1 LIFLCPS
8 LYNGDSPLLSAS
20 AFALGPAH
28 PPGYPLYVMLG
39 KAMTFFPVGSVT
51 FKMNLLSALAGAA
64 AAALVYTS
72 VKVLTEDETAS
83 VFAALLSAFSPLAW
97 AESTKAE
104 VYTLN
109 AALVMSVFYLGLR
122 FLEDSSD
129 RRPLLLASFVL
140 GLGMGNHHTIG
151 FIALP
156 LALAAA
162 LRVRDARTVLLCSAS
177 LAAGMSV
184 YVLSYI
190 RSAKFLDGEALFAY
204 SDSST
209 LKAFLIT
216 FFRQEYHSSL
226 GVVASPSSD
235 PLRFLRGTH
244 NAARYLIYGNMGVLS
259 LFALLSPA
267 PARKRKAG
275 SAYAFTALAAY
286 FVLLP
291 AMVYAFRE
299 PDPDNLFLLDPYLL
313 PLLYIAAVLAGCGSS
328 YILGTLGKWAPVA
341 RRPLA
346 LGLVLLP
353 LVFIL
358 PGALKESDLSRYYLA
373 EDYAENVLHSL
384 PPESAFITASDASY
398 FPLAYKGFVER
409 SRADVLM
416 LYGDE
421 ESVTTQIVPAWRQG
435 LIFPDLPP
443 MGHFEP
449 VATDYLVDLKVY
461 AFEPGL
467 LSEEAR
473 RAFGS
478 APYIQ
483 SYLLLPRGAGV
494 GSSGGEDDFLRAFD
508 LFVYERSLGER
519 ASDRYSDEMKMSEFR
534 TLAHFAYLSEKRGH
548 RSRSMALYE
557 DALRLI
563 TPKGVAHYMTYLKA
577 ENRLEE
583 AEAFL
588 EALEAHA
595 AKYPEARRLNEAI
608 KNRYLE

>member
-1 LIFLCPS
+1 
-8 LYNGDSPLLSAS
+8 
-20 AFALGPAH
+20 
-28 PPGYPLYVMLG
+28 MLG
-39 KAMTFFPVGSVT
+39 KAMTFLPAGSVA
-51 FKMNLLSALAGAA
+51 FKMNVLSALAGAF
-64 AAALVYTS
+64 AAALVYMS
-72 VKVLTEDETAS
+72 VKVLTEDEAAS
-83 VFAALLSAFSPLAW
+83 VFAALLSACAPLAW

-109 AALVMSVFYLGLR
+109 AALVMSAFYLGLR

-129 RRPLLLASFVL
+129 RRPLLVASFVL
-140 GLGMGNHHTIG
+140 GLGMGNHHTVG

-162 LRVRDARTVLLCSAS
+162 LRVRDARTVLMCAAS

-184 YVLSYI
+184 YVLSYV

-209 LKAFLIT
+209 LKAFLVT

-244 NAARYLIYGNMGVLS
+244 NAARYLIFGNMGVLS

-267 PARKRKAG
+267 LARKRKAG
-275 SAYAFTALAAY
+275 SAFAFTALASY

-299 PDPDNLFLLDPYLL
+299 PDPDKLFLLDPYLL
-313 PLLYIAAVLAGCGSS
+313 PLLYIAAALAGCGSS
-328 YILGTLGKWAPVA
+328 FVLEALHRRAPVA

-353 LVFIL
+353 LVFVL
-358 PGALKESDLSRYYLA
+358 PGSLKESDLSRYFLA
-373 EDYAENVLHSL
+373 EDYADNVLDSL

-421 ESVTTQIVPAWRQG
+421 ESVTTQIAPAWRYG
-435 LIFPDLPP
+435 ILFPDLPSR
-443 MGHFEP
+443 GHFEP
-449 VATDYLVDLKVY
+449 LATDYLLALKVY

-473 RAFGS
+473 GAFGS

-483 SYLLLPRGAGV
+483 SYLLLPRESGAGR
-494 GSSGGEDDFLRAFD
+494 SGDEDDFLGAFA

-519 ASDRYSDEMKMSEFR
+519 ASDRYSHEMKMSEFR
-534 TLAHFAYLSEKRGH
+534 TLAHFAYLTEKRGH
-548 RSRSMALYE
+548 RRRAMVYYE

-577 ENRLEE
+577 ENRREE

-588 EALEAHA
+588 EALEAQA
-595 AKYPEARRLNEAI
+595 AEYPEARRLSEAI
-608 KNRYLE
+608 KARFLE